1 MLNSI
6 FDQMDFGP
14 LQEFLD
20 DDDVYLLGD
29 VMLGDTQLGME
40 LFKKLNEDGA
50 TIIMITHEQEIAEHA
65 NKIYYIRDGELRED
79 K

>member
-1 MLNSI
+1 MVAALVPRDVEAVVFEDGSELAVDG
-6 FDQMDFGP
+6 FFVALGSAGGADFA
-14 LQEFLD
+14 
-20 DDDVYLLGD
+20 
-29 VMLGDTQLGME
+29 
-40 LFKKLNEDGA
+40 KKLNEDGA